1 MPPADNW
8 RAPTETQREPEMQA
22 NMEGLRNKAA
32 SLLRDYVTDRRR
44 TAVRRGVRYDAR
56 LPFDV
61 SIHDAGKPSDHIRR
75 STTKRAASLAG
86 RTRDV
91 GENDLTLVVP
101 SIRIGG
107 DYLTL
112 EDNRLRIELALPGGP
127 VELVAAPARFEQL
140 AGDEGYLV
148 GVRILEMS
156 DDDRRLYTEHLRT
169 LTPTDRRRDAYRLSE
184 A

>member
-1 MPPADNW
+1 
-8 RAPTETQREPEMQA
+8 MQ
-22 NMEGLRNKAA
+22 GLKNKAA

-44 TAVRRGVRYDAR
+44 TAVRSSVRYEAR

-61 SIHDAGKPSDHIRR
+61 SIHNAGKSGGQRR
-75 STTKRAASLAG
+75 STSKRVTSLAG

-101 SIRIGG
+101 SIRVGG

-112 EDNRLRIELALPGGP
+112 EENRLKIVLALPSGP
-127 VELVAAPARFEQL
+127 VELLCSPVRFEQL

-156 DDDRRLYTEHLRT
+156 DDERRLYAEHLRT
-169 LTPTDRRRDAYRLSE
+169 LTPADRRRDSYRLSE

>member
-1 MPPADNW
+1 
-8 RAPTETQREPEMQA
+8 
-22 NMEGLRNKAA
+22 MEGLRNKAA
-32 SLLRDYVTDRRR
+32 ALLRDYVTDRRR

-61 SIHDAGKPSDHIRR
+61 SIHDAGKISDRRR
-75 STTKRAASLAG
+75 STAKRAISLAG

-91 GENDLTLVVP
+91 SENDLTLVVP

-112 EDNRLRIELALPGGP
+112 EDNRLRITLALPSGSI
-127 VELVAAPARFEQL
+127 ELIAAPARFEQL

-156 DDDRRLYTEHLRT
+156 DDDRKLYAEHLRT
-169 LTPTDRRRDAYRLSE
+169 LTPADRRRDSYRLSE

>member
-1 MPPADNW
+1 MA
-8 RAPTETQREPEMQA
+8 
-22 NMEGLRNKAA
+22 GLRNKAV

-44 TAVRRGVRYDAR
+44 TARRDVRYEAR
-56 LPFDV
+56 LSFDV
-61 SIHDAGKPSDHIRR
+61 SVHRAGKISDRPGTARR
-75 STTKRAASLAG
+75 TASLAG
-86 RTRDV
+86 RTRDISE
-91 GENDLTLVVP
+91 GDLTLVVL

-112 EDNRLRIELALPGGP
+112 EDNQLRITLALPSGP
-127 VELVAAPARFEQL
+127 VELIVAPVRFEEL

-156 DDDRRLYTEHLRT
+156 DNDRRLYAEHLRT
-169 LTPTDRRRDAYRLSE
+169 LTPADRRRDTYRLSE

>member
-1 MPPADNW
+1 LAGVGAK
-8 RAPTETQREPEMQA
+8 RETEMQT
-22 NMEGLRNKAA
+22 NMEGLKNKAA
-32 SLLRDYVTDRRR
+32 ALLRDYVTDRRR
-44 TAVRRGVRYDAR
+44 TAVRRGVRYEAR

-61 SIHDAGKPSDHIRR
+61 SIHNTGKLGDKR
-75 STTKRAASLAG
+75 STAKPAASLAG
-86 RTRDV
+86 RTRDL
-91 GENDLTLVVP
+91 GEGGLTLVVP

-112 EDNRLRIELALPGGP
+112 ENNRLRIALALPSGP
-127 VELVAAPARFEQL
+127 VELVATPARFEQL

-156 DDDRRLYTEHLRT
+156 DDDRRLYAEHLRT
-169 LTPTDRRRDAYRLSE
+169 LTPADRRRDAYRLSE

>member
-1 MPPADNW
+1 
-8 RAPTETQREPEMQA
+8 
-22 NMEGLRNKAA
+22 MEGLRNKAA

-44 TAVRRGVRYDAR
+44 TTVRRGVRYEAR

-61 SIHDAGKPSDHIRR
+61 SIHSAGKISDH
-75 STTKRAASLAG
+75 SGTAKRAASLAG
-86 RTRDV
+86 RTRDI
-91 GENDLTLVVP
+91 GEGDLTLVVP

-107 DYLTL
+107 EYLTL
-112 EDNRLRIELALPGGP
+112 EDNRLRITLALPSGP
-127 VELVAAPARFEQL
+127 VEIAAAPARFEQL

-156 DDDRRLYTEHLRT
+156 DDDRARYTEHLRT
-169 LTPTDRRRDAYRLSE
+169 LTPADRRRDAYRLSE